1 MASSEMSSEER
12 PVRCNRSRIK
22 WTKEMNNTLLDCKS
36 KAQALVKSENPPRL
50 ENGRKNGYMRVM
62 KELWDEAGFENL
74 ALTSQNLRD
83 QAARL
88 EKSIG
93 DVGYLIAASV
103 GLRTSEEA
111 DGSEGSTSEV
121 NVCNVQA
128 TNFVI
133 NQHENADLH
142 TVADETSL
150 EGQGSKLSQDT
161 RDLIDS
167 SNLFLARVNISPGE
181 FGERE
186 FDTRIKERPTKR
198 DLDNINQTI
207 TEIMKQASPWENPF
221 SYLWIANCVLYSV
234 VVAFLL
240 NKGWKKQRSGTPAGG
255 ASKQQE
261 WKRVYEKREVEVR
274 KKISIAQAELEH
286 IKENRKI
293 TKKGKRNRAVLEKE
307 CKGLSATKLVS
318 FMEKQKAIL
327 RKLKRGF
334 SRSQKNEEARI
345 LNQQFQADTSKVY
358 ANMRELLDKDKENER
373 PRYTTSDQN
382 TQEDKEMFNNV
393 EEASEYWR
401 NLWESEGTGDRC
413 ASWLEEI
420 RSAIQRRVPPPTE
433 EDWDLHPAVAAKVLA
448 KKKNRRAQ
456 IA

>member
-1 MASSEMSSEER
+1 
-12 PVRCNRSRIK
+12 
-22 WTKEMNNTLLDCKS
+22 
-36 KAQALVKSENPPRL
+36 
-50 ENGRKNGYMRVM
+50 MRVM

-103 GLRTSEEA
+103 GLRSSDEA

-133 NQHENADLH
+133 SQHENADLH

-167 SNLFLARVNISPGE
+167 SNLILARVNTSPGE

-207 TEIMKQASPWENPF
+207 TETMKQASPGENPF
-221 SYLWIANCVLYSV
+221 SDLWIANCVLYSV

-240 NKGWKKQRSGTPAGG
+240 NKGWKKQRSGTPVGG

-261 WKRVYEKREVEVR
+261 WKRVYEKRVVEVR
-274 KKISIAQAELEH
+274 KKISIAQAELER

-293 TKKGKRNRAVLEKE
+293 TKKGKRNRADLERE

-318 FMEKQKAIL
+318 FMEKQKL
-327 RKLKRGF
+327 YF
-334 SRSQKNEEARI
+334 
-345 LNQQFQADTSKVY
+345 
-358 ANMRELLDKDKENER
+358 EN
-373 PRYTTSDQN
+373 
-382 TQEDKEMFNNV
+382 
-393 EEASEYWR
+393 
-401 NLWESEGTGDRC
+401 
-413 ASWLEEI
+413 
-420 RSAIQRRVPPPTE
+420 
-433 EDWDLHPAVAAKVLA
+433 
-448 KKKNRRAQ
+448 
-456 IA
+456 

>member
-1 MASSEMSSEER
+1 MSAEER
-12 PVRCNRSRIK
+12 TVRCNRSRIK
-22 WTKEMNNTLLDCKS
+22 WTEEMNNIFLDCKS
-36 KAQALVKSENPPRL
+36 KAQALVKSENPPRQ
-50 ENGRKNGYMRVM
+50 ENGRKKGYMRVM
-62 KELWDEAGFENL
+62 KELWDQAGFENS

-83 QAARL
+83 QAVRL

-93 DVGYLIAASV
+93 DVRHVIAASV
-103 GLRTSEEA
+103 RLRAGSEEA

-128 TNFVI
+128 TNFVV
-133 NQHENADLH
+133 NQHENVDLH

-150 EGQGSKLSQDT
+150 EGPGSELSKDT
-161 RDLIDS
+161 NDLIDS
-167 SNLFLARVNISPGE
+167 SNLILALVNTSPGE

-186 FDTRIKERPTKR
+186 FDTRIKERPTKY

-207 TEIMKQASPWENPF
+207 AELMKHNQASAGENPL

-255 ASKQQE
+255 ASKQQK
-261 WKRVYEKREVEVR
+261 WKRVYEERVVEVR
-274 KKISIAQAELEH
+274 KKISIAQAELER

-293 TKKGKRNRAVLEKE
+293 TKKGKRNRAVPEKE
-307 CKGLSATKLVS
+307 CKGLSAVKLVS

-334 SRSQKNEEARI
+334 SRSQKNEEARV

-358 ANMRELLDKDKENER
+358 ANMRELLNKDKEDER

-382 TQEDKEMFNNV
+382 TKEEREMFNKI

-401 NLWESEGTGDRC
+401 NLWES
-413 ASWLEEI
+413 
-420 RSAIQRRVPPPTE
+420 
-433 EDWDLHPAVAAKVLA
+433 
-448 KKKNRRAQ
+448 
-456 IA
+456 